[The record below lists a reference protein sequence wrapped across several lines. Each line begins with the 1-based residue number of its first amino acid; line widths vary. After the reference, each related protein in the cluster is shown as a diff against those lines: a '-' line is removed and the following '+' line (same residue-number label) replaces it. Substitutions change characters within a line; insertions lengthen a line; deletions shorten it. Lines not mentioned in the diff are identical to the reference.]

1 MFKEVPRKGGVFKNH
16 PQAIGFACGYK
27 KQLAD
32 GRMPTAKKRS
42 SSLKFLVYTENII
55 FVRDN
60 KFVMRTVQIK
70 VPDSADVK
78 DYDILMI
85 VAAKLYETLK
95 LSAGQAA
102 EMVGLSK
109 RAFIEMLGKY
119 NVSVFSTS
127 VKDLHSDIENA

>member
-1 MFKEVPRKGGVFKNH
+1 
-16 PQAIGFACGYK
+16 
-27 KQLAD
+27 
-32 GRMPTAKKRS
+32 
-42 SSLKFLVYTENII
+42 
-55 FVRDN
+55 
-60 KFVMRTVQIK
+60 MRTVQIK